1 MTEEVKQDT
10 APATEVCETLVNM
23 LTQLLAQAKSGKL
36 KGAAVMMVHGAG
48 IMGPMMA
55 PHDMWLMEYICA
67 ARMLDLHISGMWM
80 AQITANSQQAGQ
92 QAQQHRRSV
101 TPVSANALDS
111 LPKDFFK
118 KG

>member
-55 PHDMWLMEYICA
+55 PHDMWLLEYMGA
-67 ARMLDLHISGMWM
+67 ARMLDLHISNIWI

-92 QAQQHRRSV
+92 QAQQHRRGV
-101 TPVSANALDS
+101 TPVPANALDS